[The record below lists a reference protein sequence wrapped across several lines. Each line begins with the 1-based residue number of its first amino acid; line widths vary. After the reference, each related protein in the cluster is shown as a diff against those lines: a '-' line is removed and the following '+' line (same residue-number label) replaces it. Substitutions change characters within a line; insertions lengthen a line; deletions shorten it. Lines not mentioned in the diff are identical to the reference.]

1 MPTLLALLL
10 ASCAGFLTSRLPL
23 PLWAELILSSAVW
36 LVVFIATK
44 RVLGQLRP

>member
-23 PLWAELILSSAVW
+23 PAWGTFILAPVVW
-36 LVVFIATK
+36 LVVFISVK
-44 RVLGQLRP
+44 KFLLSLRP